1 MKNSTRKLTQGGVLA
16 ALYVV
21 LTFLQNLIFP
31 DSASMAIQFRV
42 SEALCVFALFTPA
55 AIWGLGLGC
64 LIFNLTYMG
73 ALPLDFFVGT
83 AATLLATLL
92 MYRLRNVKVGKLPLL
107 SLLMPALCNGLLVGW
122 ELNIYIGNSFFFNA
136 GLVAAG
142 EATVLLTLGTGL
154 YFLLSR
160 PKLQKTLFGG

>member
-1 MKNSTRKLTQGGVLA
+1 MKNSTRKLTQAGLLA

-21 LTFLQNLIFP
+21 LTFAQNLIFP
-31 DSASMAIQFRV
+31 DSATMAIQFRV

-64 LIFNLTYMG
+64 LIFNLSCAG
-73 ALPLDFFVGT
+73 ALPLDFFIGT
-83 AATLLATLL
+83 AATLLATLF
-92 MYRLRNVKVGKLPLL
+92 MYRFRNVKLWKIPLL
-107 SLLMPALCNGLLVGW
+107 SLLMPALFNGMLVGW
-122 ELNIYIGNSFFFNA
+122 ELTVYIGNSFWLNA

-142 EATVLLTLGTGL
+142 EAAVLLTLGLGL

-160 PKLQKTLFGG
+160 PHIRDLLFGR

>member
-1 MKNSTRKLTQGGVLA
+1 MKNSTKKLTQGGVLA

-107 SLLMPALCNGLLVGW
+107 SLLLPAVCNGLLVGW
-122 ELNIYIGNSFFFNA
+122 ELSIYIGNSFFFNA

-142 EATVLLTLGTGL
+142 EAAVLLTLGTGL
-154 YFLLSR
+154 YFELSR
-160 PKLQKTLFGG
+160 PKLKELLFGR

>member
-1 MKNSTRKLTQGGVLA
+1 MKTSTRKLTQAGLLA

-21 LTFLQNLIFP
+21 LTFAQNLIFP
-31 DSASMAIQFRV
+31 DSASMAVQFRI

-83 AATLLATLL
+83 GATLLATLM
-92 MYRLRNVKVGKLPLL
+92 MYRFRNVKVWKLPLL
-107 SLLMPALCNGLLVGW
+107 SLLMPALANGLLVGW
-122 ELNIYIGNSFFFNA
+122 ELTVYIGNSFWLNA
-136 GLVAAG
+136 ALVAAG
-142 EATVLLTLGTGL
+142 EAAVLLTLGTGL

-160 PKLQKTLFGG
+160 PKLQEHLFGR